1 MRQPAA
7 EAENPRTYSLR
18 TLMLIVTWL
27 AVSCRLASEGSTIGL
42 IGIFLVSLAV
52 LRTISGCK
60 LRPRGF
66 TAMTTAQIMSA
77 FLESV
82 AMVIGAT
89 FIGVALFF
97 TIGIA
102 ALLLAHSNGPQM
114 AELLWIG
121 AGLLMFMIG
130 PGATFLFLAATWPR
144 NTARR

>member
-1 MRQPAA
+1 MSQPAA

-18 TLMLIVTWL
+18 TLMLVVTWL
-27 AVSCRLASEGSTIGL
+27 AVCFRLASEGATVGL

-52 LRTISGCK
+52 LRMISGCK
-60 LRPRGF
+60 LRPGGF
-66 TAMTTAQIMSA
+66 AAMMTAQFMSA

-89 FIGVALFF
+89 FIGIALFF

-102 ALLLAHSNGPQM
+102 ALLLAHSNGPRVPD
-114 AELLWIG
+114 LLRIG

-144 NTARR
+144 NTGRR